1 MGKKQNS
8 VLIAGVGFIFL
19 GLAIYFLR
27 DAEIGLGR
35 GYITILLGGL
45 LLIGYFW
52 SKSSW
57 FLVPGCLF
65 LAFGIGS
72 IGDRSFLDWDRG
84 DLVPLG
90 LGFLVMPVI
99 RYAYE
104 RKVMIWPLVP
114 GLILTFAGI
123 SYLQRWFELI
133 ASNWPLVLVVIGV
146 LVILSV
152 LFQRSEKSSS
162 T

>member
-1 MGKKQNS
+1 MERNKNAA
-8 VLIAGVGFIFL
+8 LIAGAGFIVL

-35 GYITILLGGL
+35 GYITILAGGL
-45 LLIGYFW
+45 MLIGYFW
-52 SKSSW
+52 TKSDW
-57 FLVPGCLF
+57 FLVPGCLL

-90 LGFLVMPVI
+90 LGFLAMPVI
-99 RYAYE
+99 HYAYE

-114 GLILTFAGI
+114 GLILVGLGFT
-123 SYLQRWFELI
+123 YLERWLDLM
-133 ASNWPLVLVVIGV
+133 ARNWPLILVVIGA

-152 LFQRSEKSSS
+152 LFKRSAKSSP
-162 T
+162 